1 MSGDAGDTRWM
12 RRALA
17 LAGQAAASGEVPVG
31 AVLVRDGEVLGEG
44 FNRPITDHDPSAHAE
59 MVALRAAARAIANYR
74 LTGSTLYV
82 TMEPC
87 PMCAGAIV
95 HARIAR
101 VVYGADDERW
111 GACGSVFHVLER
123 GRLNHDVALL
133 GGVLAAESAALLR
146 AFFKARRGAASVDDA
161 P

>member
-1 MSGDAGDTRWM
+1 M

-17 LAGQAAASGEVPVG
+17 LAGQAAAAGEVPVG

-95 HARIAR
+95 HARVAR
-101 VVYGADDERW
+101 VVFGAADERW
-111 GACGSVFHVLER
+111 GACGSVFHVLEP

>member
-1 MSGDAGDTRWM
+1 
-12 RRALA
+12 
-17 LAGQAAASGEVPVG
+17 VG

-74 LTGSTLYV
+74 LTGSTLFV

-101 VVYGADDERW
+101 VVFGADDERW
-111 GACGSVFHVLER
+111 GACGSVFHVLEH
-123 GRLNHDVALL
+123 GRLNHDVVVL
-133 GGVLAAESAALLR
+133 GGVLAAESATLLR
-146 AFFKARRGAASVDDA
+146 DFFRARRGAAAADGVR
-161 P
+161 